1 MEGAETTQA
10 AWIAVTEERLAK
22 LERGQDR
29 TERDTK
35 RLKQDLQELR
45 SLHLLS
51 SSDYLVFS
59 DNSKVV
65 WYFNRAPNGRN
76 TWNYRIGDFLMIY
89 RYVLLA
95 ERQLAKCTPFDGV

>member
-35 RLKQDLQELR
+35 RLKQDLSELQT
-45 SLHLLS
+45 LHLLS

-65 WYFNRAPNGRN
+65 WYFNRAPDGRN
-76 TWNYRIGDFLMIY
+76 VWDYRIGDFLMIY
-89 RYVLLA
+89 RCVLLA
-95 ERQLAKCTPFDGV
+95 ERQLAKCTLFDGV